1 MFTWTELKYKSK
13 TCVAQLKL
21 RVVVYSMLVALPAL
35 MALTVLQRLGLGTVA
50 DNSIR
55 AVGFI
60 LLGLYIIGVVL
71 IMRRTQR
78 DHGLRRPHRTSD
90 AAECGY
96 SGANP
101 IGGGYPSFRRVAKL
115 CHDATANRCPV

>member
-21 RVVVYSMLVALPAL
+21 RVVVYSAIVALPAV
-35 MALTVLQRLGLGTVA
+35 MGLTVLQKLGLGSIA

-55 AVGFI
+55 AVGLV
-60 LLGLYIIGVVL
+60 LLIVYIIGIIY

-78 DHGLRRPHRTSD
+78 DHGLVCPKCGELLGPELRQVSD
-90 AAECGY
+90 KGECGHC
-96 SGANP
+96 G
-101 IGGGYPSFRRVAKL
+101 
-115 CHDATANRCPV
+115 DAIVKP